1 MKLQVTPTYSRTAN
15 ATERIVLFR
24 GGARS
29 GKSFAMIQKI
39 AIWLYTGKISGG
51 YVPEG
56 SFTVIRFTFPALR
69 TTVYR
74 EFIDFLFQVDWYKY
88 IDHRKSVHEFHY
100 GKRFV
105 SFTPADDP
113 QKLRGRKHTFV
124 LFEECQDID
133 FESFNQVEMRTD
145 KQIFLTTNPSGHPW
159 ARTEIEEKRM
169 DLIGDVHLDVSTYFD
184 NPFLDQN
191 IIDTIENLKYTDKAL
206 YEIYALGQWTE
217 LVGVIFPNFEIVKT
231 VPEGKVY
238 FGLDFGWNAPSC
250 CVKVTLE
257 GNNLYIETLIHKRE
271 MTLAAIA
278 IELHGSVQNSK
289 VYCDSA
295 EPRSIYE
302 LKKLGINAKPAK
314 KGRDSIRQGLTFMRQ
329 KKIHVHEESLECIEE
344 FRKYKW
350 QEDKDG
356 VVLDKPIDQFDHC
369 ADACRYALTRAL
381 GGGMKFLK

>member
-1 MKLQVTPTYSRTAN
+1 MILQATPTYHRTS
-15 ATERIVLFR
+15 EVKDRIVVFR

-39 AIWLYTGKISGG
+39 AIWLYTGQISGG
-51 YVPEG
+51 YVAVG
-56 SFTVIRFTFPALR
+56 SFTAIRLTFPALR

-74 EFIDFLFQVDWYKY
+74 EFIDYLFQVDWYKY
-88 IDHRKSVHEFHY
+88 IDHRKSIHEFHY

-124 LFEECQDID
+124 LFEECNDVD

-159 ARTEIEEKRM
+159 VRTEIEDKRM
-169 DLIGDVHLDVSTYFD
+169 DLINDVYLDISTYKD
-184 NPFLDQN
+184 NPFLDKN
-191 IIDTIENLKYTDKAL
+191 IVNTIENLKYTDKAL
-206 YEIYALGQWTE
+206 YEIYALGAWTE
-217 LVGVIFPNFEIVKT
+217 LKGVIFPNFEIVKKIPT
-231 VPEGKVY
+231 GKIF
-238 FGLDFGWNAPSC
+238 FGVDFGWNSPTAA
-250 CVKVTLE
+250 VKVTLS
-257 GNNLYIETLIHKRE
+257 GDNMYIESIIHERE
-271 MTLAAIA
+271 MTLDAMAIMLLK
-278 IELHGSVQNSK
+278 ECGHSK

-302 LKKLGINAKPAK
+302 LKKRGVNAKSAK

-329 KKIHVHEESLECIEE
+329 HKIHVHEEAVDCIDE

-350 QEDKDG
+350 QENSDG
-356 VVLDKPIDQFDHC
+356 VILDKPIDQFDHC
-369 ADACRYALTRAL
+369 ADACRYAISSAL
-381 GGGMKFLK
+381 GSKIKLI

>member
-1 MKLQVTPTYSRTAN
+1 
-15 ATERIVLFR
+15 
-24 GGARS
+24 
-29 GKSFAMIQKI
+29 MIQKI
-39 AIWLYTGKISGG
+39 AIWLYTGQISGG
-51 YVPEG
+51 YVAEG
-56 SFTVIRFTFPALR
+56 SFTVIRLTFPALR

-124 LFEECQDID
+124 LFEECNDVD

-145 KQIFLTTNPSGHPW
+145 KQLFLTTNPSGHPW
-159 ARTEIEEKRM
+159 VRTEIEEKRM
-169 DLIGDVHLDVSTYFD
+169 LTIKDVFLDVSTYHD

-191 IIDTIENLKYTDKAL
+191 ILDTIENLKFTDTAL

-217 LVGVIFPNFEIVKT
+217 LVGIIFPNFKIVKT
-231 VPEGKVY
+231 IPTNEVKTPADLAEAKKKRKPPVKVY
-238 FGLDFGWNAPSC
+238 FGIDFGWNSPTC
-250 CVKVTLE
+250 GVRITLD
-257 GNNLYIETLIHKRE
+257 GDNLYIQTIIYQRE
-271 MTLAAIA
+271 MTIAAMA
-278 IELHGSVQNSK
+278 IELHSVCGNSK
-289 VYCDSA
+289 VYCDAA

-302 LKKLGINAKPAK
+302 LKKLGINAKAAK

-329 KKIHVHEESLECIEE
+329 KHIHVHEESLECIEE

-350 QEDKDG
+350 QEDSEG
-356 VVLDKPIDQFDHC
+356 VVLDKPIDAFDHC
-369 ADACRYALTRAL
+369 ADACRYALTTAL
-381 GGGMKFLK
+381 GSGMKFI